1 MGIDFINRPFY
12 NVAIKKYKFAQDSLS
27 WVFFMFFFINF
38 REAIYMMLEEYTLDN
53 TKIKFYDDCIVAN
66 TTNQKEYI
74 DNIIIN
80 LINNSP
86 LL

>member
-1 MGIDFINRPFY
+1 
-12 NVAIKKYKFAQDSLS
+12 
-27 WVFFMFFFINF
+27 
-38 REAIYMMLEEYTLDN
+38 MMLEEYTLES
-53 TKIKFYDDCIVAN
+53 TKIKFFDDCIVEN

>member
-1 MGIDFINRPFY
+1 
-12 NVAIKKYKFAQDSLS
+12 
-27 WVFFMFFFINF
+27 
-38 REAIYMMLEEYTLDN
+38 MLIEEYTLEN

-66 TTNQKEYI
+66 TTNQKECI
-74 DNIIIN
+74 DNIVIN